1 MEILISLVTV
11 LQDFVRG
18 MNMFFSWNINIA
30 GYDINM
36 FIMLSV
42 PFLLAVVAMK
52 IIQLF
57 IK

>member
-1 MEILISLVTV
+1 MEILITLITV

-18 MNMFFSWNINIA
+18 MSIFFSWNINLA
-30 GYDINM
+30 GFNLNM